1 MNTKPKAHILYVEDD
16 VTLGFLTKE
25 NLEKLGYTI
34 THCEDGLVALEK
46 FAGATFDLCILD
58 VMLPHL
64 DGFTLAEKIRE
75 SNRHIPILFLTA
87 KSMTEDKIRGLSLGG
102 DDYITKP
109 YSIDELVLK
118 IEVFLRR
125 SRIIEK
131 EEAGSPQ
138 FTNIGS
144 FLLDADNLIL
154 KGYHKEVT
162 LTYKEA
168 ELLKYLNENR
178 EKILKRSDIL
188 IAVWGDDSYLLSR
201 SLDVFISRLRK
212 ILSSDAEIQI
222 RSVHGIGFKF
232 MVKDTKA

>member
-1 MNTKPKAHILYVEDD
+1 MTAKQKVSILYVEDD
-16 VTLGFLTKE
+16 ITLGFLTRE

-34 THCEDGLVALEK
+34 TLCEDGVQALQV
-46 FAGATFDLCILD
+46 FSGNNFDLCILD

-64 DGFTLAEKIRE
+64 DGFSVAEKIRE
-75 SNRHIPILFLTA
+75 TDKHIPILFLTA
-87 KSMTEDKIRGLSLGG
+87 KSMIEDKIRGLSLGG

-125 SRIIEK
+125 SRVIEK
-131 EEAGSPQ
+131 DESKPEL

-144 FLLDADNLIL
+144 FVLDVDNLTL
-154 KGYHKEVT
+154 KGNDTKVSLTFKET
-162 LTYKEA
+162 
-168 ELLKYLNENR
+168 ELLKYLNDNR
-178 EKILKRSDIL
+178 EKVLRRQDIL
-188 IAVWGDDSYLLSR
+188 IAVWGDDSYMLSR

-212 ILSSDAEIQI
+212 LLSSDADIQI

-232 MVKDTKA
+232 LVKDQKP